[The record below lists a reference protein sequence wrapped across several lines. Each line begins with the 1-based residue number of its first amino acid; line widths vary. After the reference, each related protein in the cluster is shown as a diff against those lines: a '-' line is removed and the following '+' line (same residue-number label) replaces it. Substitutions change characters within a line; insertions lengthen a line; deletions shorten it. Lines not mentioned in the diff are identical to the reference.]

1 MAKLSYNGNIDADI
15 QAATNFID
23 AVDSAIKN
31 IDSQLAILNNTEV
44 WNDQNSSKLL
54 SDASNITSDVKEANT
69 KSKTAA
75 SEYLTEVSNIISET
89 YTFGE

>member
-31 IDSQLAILNNTEV
+31 IDNQLAILNNTEV
-44 WNDQNSSKLL
+44 WYDQNSSKLL
-54 SDASNITSDVKEANT
+54 SDASNITSAVKEAHT

-75 SEYLTEVSNIISET
+75 TEYLTEVRDIISKP